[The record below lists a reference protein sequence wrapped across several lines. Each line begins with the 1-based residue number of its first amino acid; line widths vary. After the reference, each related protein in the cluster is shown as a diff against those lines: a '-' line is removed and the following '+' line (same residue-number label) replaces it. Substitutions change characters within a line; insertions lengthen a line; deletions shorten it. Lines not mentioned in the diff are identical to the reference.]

1 MIRNKKMKSVSRKR
15 EKQTRYLSQAI
26 QLEEAV
32 NPHIIRATMTMVSLA
47 ILVFL
52 VWAGLTNINEVARTP
67 GEVVPQGYQQTVQ
80 HLEGGMVAA
89 INVHEGDVVEE
100 GQVLVTLNDAGIR
113 DDLARASSKQLTLEM
128 QAERLRAFVEGRTPD
143 FSRFDGA
150 TPKMIADQKA
160 FFSDMRAARAK
171 EEQIIREQIAQ
182 KEQSLTAQKS
192 DLATAKKNLA
202 IAQDMYKRR
211 AALNKKG
218 YTSDMQLLEE
228 QQRVNDLEGDIERL
242 ENGILVAHKE
252 ITEFEGRVAS
262 LSARHRDE
270 ANEKLDLVLA
280 EKSQNANVIDKVQ
293 ERIARLQ
300 IRAPSRGLVKGLNVN
315 TIGEVVQPGQTLME
329 IVPLDK
335 DLEVQG
341 FDKLEDRRLA
351 CAAAARHND
360 HIAGPRLERKIAKNI
375 VAVFAIAE
383 GNIVKRHRALEPWQA
398 GKALC
403 LFGFRFNIHQG
414 VHLHNAVA
422 ELFKARDHRAQRI
435 KRRQNAPDENHRRHQ
450 SARTHRPGPDHVHAK
465 SHRCHRSQNRQ
476 GMRARFRHHP
486 EKPQMEMRHHLP
498 A

>member
-1 MIRNKKMKSVSRKR
+1 MIRNKRTKSVSRKR

-47 ILVFL
+47 ILVFM

-113 DDLARASSKQLTLEM
+113 EDLARADSKQLTLEM

-150 TPKMIADQKA
+150 PPKMIADQKT
-160 FFSDMRAARAK
+160 FFADMRVARVR
-171 EEQIIREQIAQ
+171 EEQIIREQISQ
-182 KEQSLTAQKS
+182 KEQSMTAQQS

-202 IAQDMYKRR
+202 IAQDMYRRR

-228 QQRVNDLEGDIERL
+228 QQRVNDLEGEIERL
-242 ENGILVAHKE
+242 ENGVLVAKKE

-335 DLEVQG
+335 DLEVQVKISPKDIG
-341 FDKLEDRRLA
+341 YLRIGQPVQVKFSTFDFSRYGSVQGELEQISA
-351 CAAAARHND
+351 TTFSGAN
-360 HIAGPRLERKIAKNI
+360 GERYYQGRILLNKAY
-375 VAVFAIAE
+375 V
-383 GNIVKRHRALEPWQA
+383 GN
-398 GKALC
+398 
-403 LFGFRFNIHQG
+403 N
-414 VHLHNAVA
+414 
-422 ELFKARDHRAQRI
+422 
-435 KRRQNAPDENHRRHQ
+435 
-450 SARTHRPGPDHVHAK
+450 PDHAIMP
-465 SHRCHRSQNRQ
+465 
-476 GMRARFRHHP
+476 GMTVMADVITG
-486 EKPQMEMRHHLP
+486 EKTILQYLLKPIDISLRTAFSER
-498 A
+498 